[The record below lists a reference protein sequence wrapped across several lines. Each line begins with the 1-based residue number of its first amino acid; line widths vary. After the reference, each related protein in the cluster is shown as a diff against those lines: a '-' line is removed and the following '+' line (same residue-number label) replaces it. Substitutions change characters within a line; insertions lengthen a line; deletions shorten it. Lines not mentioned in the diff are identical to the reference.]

1 MLTAITRQVSPSI
14 VHCELTH
21 LPRVE
26 IRYEIARQQHRQY
39 EDLLTGLGCQLIS
52 LGPEADLPDSVFVE
66 DVAVILDEIGILARP
81 GPDSRRSE
89 VTRIAPVI
97 GEYREL
103 KSIEAPGTLEGG
115 DVLRIGRALYVG
127 LSGRTN
133 SQGFDQL
140 RSLAEGFGYSAT
152 PVPVKNC
159 LHLKSAVSRVGP
171 EILLINPSWVDR
183 AVFRGFQLLE
193 VDRREPHAANGL
205 LVGDSL
211 IYPQSFPHTAERLL
225 QRGVQLEPI
234 DVSELQKAEG
244 AVTCC
249 SLVFEKGVRQ

>member
-14 VHCELTH
+14 AHCVLTH

-26 IRYEIARQQHRQY
+26 IHYEVARQQHRHY

-52 LGPEADLPDSVFVE
+52 LEPEADLPDSVFVE

-89 VTRIAPVI
+89 VTRIAPVL
-97 GEYREL
+97 GEHRVL
-103 KSIEAPGTLEGG
+103 KSIEPPGTLEGG
-115 DVLRIGRALYVG
+115 DVLRIGRKLYVG
-127 LSGRTN
+127 MSGRTN
-133 SQGFDQL
+133 GQGFDQL
-140 RSLAEGFGYSAT
+140 RSLAEGFGYSVT
-152 PVPVKNC
+152 PVPVKDC
-159 LHLKSAVSRVGP
+159 LHLKSAVSQVGP
-171 EILLINPSWVDR
+171 ESVLVNPNWVDG
-183 AVFRGFQLLE
+183 AAFSGQQLLE
-193 VDRREPHAANGL
+193 IDGREPYAANGL

-211 IYPQSFPHTAERLL
+211 IYPRSYPHTAERLVR
-225 QRGVQLEPI
+225 QGVQLETV

-249 SLVFEKGVRQ
+249 SLVFEQGSGE